1 MASKSITYEFAK
13 GLIKNNPVFVQV
25 LGMCPVLAVTT
36 SVENGL
42 GMGAATTFVLVS
54 AAVIASF
61 LKPIVPSEV
70 RIPVYAVVIATFVT
84 IADLVLRAFF
94 PPLSASL
101 GPYVPLIVVNCV
113 IMGRIEAFATRNTP
127 LPALSDALGMGAGF
141 TAALMVLGGVREILG
156 SGTLLGISL
165 FGDFFNPML
174 VMILPAGAFLTL
186 GVLMG
191 IFNAAKEGGGM
202 VLIKAESKAEA

>member
-165 FGDFFNPML
+165 FGDAFNPML

-202 VLIKAESKAEA
+202 VLIKAESKAEV